1 MAKVNIFVF
10 LAAMIVLSLF
20 AAVLL
25 GFTLQIATAQQNST
39 SITSTNNNSTN
50 FLTYSNSTYG
60 IKIQY
65 PPNWI
70 KQESQNQSSND
81 IVKFSSPAATS
92 PASLNII
99 GGKPAPQI
107 IPLQVYIN
115 ASIYVL
121 RHSFD
126 NFSLID
132 SNSTNLAGFPAQ
144 KIVYTAI
151 LPSSGIELKFMQ
163 ILTIKDSKS
172 FVITFGTLP
181 TDFSTY
187 MPTIQ
192 KMIDSFAFIPVTT
205 PSTAQSTN
213 ETTTSAPPLVAKT
226 STPPLVA
233 KPNQNTSSVSAAAAV
248 PVQGSNKTYTNETDG
263 ITISVPRGWSTEE
276 GQNRANATDLKVVY
290 VNPPIALDPEAAV
303 TVTIY
308 KDTQPSSNSSIDS
321 YLRDSIVF
329 YRDNIPNFKLGS
341 ANTGISLSG
350 QPAYLVTYT
359 WTSSDTG
366 AMKTMETGMLLNGQG
381 YYIHYSAATQ
391 LFSKFL
397 PQVNQIIGSLKVQ
410 PPSQ

>member
-126 NFSLID
+126 NFNLID

-187 MPTIQ
+187 LPTIQ

-205 PSTAQSTN
+205 PATAQSTN
-213 ETTTSAPPLVAKT
+213 ATTTSAPPLI
-226 STPPLVA
+226 A
-233 KPNQNTSSVSAAAAV
+233 KPNQNTSSVPAAAAV
-248 PVQGSNKTYTNETDG
+248 PAQSSNKTYTNETDG

-381 YYIHYSAATQ
+381 YYIHYSATTE

-410 PPSQ
+410 PPS

>member
-1 MAKVNIFVF
+1 MPKVILSGLLVVT
-10 LAAMIVLSLF
+10 IVLSLF
-20 AAVLL
+20 PAVLS

-39 SITSTNNNSTN
+39 SITSTNSNSTN
-50 FLTYSNSTYG
+50 FLSYSNSTYG

-65 PPNWI
+65 PSSWL
-70 KQESQNQSSND
+70 KEGSHNQSSND
-81 IVKFSSPAATS
+81 IVKFRSPAATV

-99 GGKPAPQI
+99 GGKPASQS

-115 ASIYVL
+115 VSLYIL

-132 SNSTNLAGFPAQ
+132 SNSTNLAGFPAY
-144 KIVYTAI
+144 KIVYTGI
-151 LPSSGIELKFMQ
+151 IPSSGIELKFMQ

-187 MPTIQ
+187 LPTIQ

-205 PSTAQSTN
+205 PATAQSTN
-213 ETTTSAPPLVAKT
+213 ATTTSAPPLI
-226 STPPLVA
+226 A
-233 KPNQNTSSVSAAAAV
+233 KPNQNTNSVPAAAAV
-248 PVQGSNKTYTNETDG
+248 PAQSSNKTYTNETDG
-263 ITISVPRGWSTEE
+263 ITASVPQGWSTEE
-276 GQNRANATDLKVVY
+276 GQNKANATDLKAVY

-303 TVTIY
+303 SVTIY
-308 KDTQPSSNSSIDS
+308 KDTQPSSNSSVDG
-321 YLRDSIVF
+321 YLRDTIVF
-329 YRDNIPNFKLGS
+329 YRGNIPDFKLGS
-341 ANTGISLSG
+341 ANTGFSLSG

-366 AMKTMETGMLLNGQG
+366 TMKTMEIGMLLNGQG
-381 YYIHYSAATQ
+381 YYIHYSATTQ

-410 PPSQ
+410 PP